1 MVGKKELQKETLVHI
16 IVTVTMV
23 DSITITLISVY
34 GILWQEQ
41 PDPRHRP
48 WTTLPQIS
56 INFLG
61 GRFFKALAVWIPFG
75 WCIWVSSKQFPCRRF
90 AHPQDCWNKQWHFW
104 NKLHIGHHVVTHLRS
119 LQLSNG
125 FICVLPW
132 RGSTYLLEVVDD
144 STWCCMATCHNG
156 WQCCK

>member
-1 MVGKKELQKETLVHI
+1 MVGKKGTTKGNTCTHHSYRGWFHHDYFDFCIRHSMARATGSEASPLNNIATNQHGFLEWMLLL
-16 IVTVTMV
+16 
-23 DSITITLISVY
+23 SIAV
-34 GILWQEQ
+34 GIQ
-41 PDPRHRP
+41 
-48 WTTLPQIS
+48 
-56 INFLG
+56 F
-61 GRFFKALAVWIPFG
+61 GR
-75 WCIWVSSKQFPCRRF
+75 CIWVSSKQFPCRRF

-144 STWCCMATCHNG
+144 STWRCMATCHNG